1 MTKKVYHL
9 STCNT
14 CQKIMAQVPGIEDF
28 EQINIKEKNISA
40 KDLDFIAKKEGGYEN
55 VFSRRA
61 MKFRSEGWNEKELTE
76 KDYRMLILKEYT
88 FLKRPV
94 FIIDDAV
101 FAGNKKSTVEEVIA
115 KANEV
120 L

>member
-9 STCNT
+9 ATCNT

-40 KDLDFIAKKEGGYEN
+40 KDLDFIAKNQGGYEQ

-61 MKFRSEGWNEKELTE
+61 MKFRSQGWNEKTLTE
-76 KDYRMLILKEYT
+76 KDYRKLILEEYT

-94 FIIDDAV
+94 FIVGDDV
-101 FAGNKKSTVEEVIA
+101 YAGNKKATVADLIERV
-115 KANEV
+115 NQG
-120 L
+120 

>member
-14 CQKIMAQVPGIEDF
+14 CQKIMAQVYDLSSF
-28 EQINIKEKNISA
+28 EQIDIKKKNISA
-40 KDLDFIAKKEGGYEN
+40 KDLDFIAKKAGGYEQ

-61 MKFRSEGWNEKELTE
+61 MKFRSEGWNEKELSE
-76 KDYRMLILKEYT
+76 EDYRKLILQEYT

-94 FIIDDAV
+94 FIIGKEV
-101 FAGNKKSTVEEVIA
+101 FVGNAKSNVLALVEFA
-115 KANEV
+115 KRV
-120 L
+120 K